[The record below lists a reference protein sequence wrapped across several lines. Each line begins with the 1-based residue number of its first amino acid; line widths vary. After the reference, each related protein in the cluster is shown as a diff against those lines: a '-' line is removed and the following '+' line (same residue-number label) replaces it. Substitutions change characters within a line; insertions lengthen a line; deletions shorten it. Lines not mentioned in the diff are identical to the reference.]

1 MVCVSMET
9 IHLVGK
15 AEWAMCIF
23 IFCPNFL
30 TSQLYTDDIVSKI
43 YNKVNYI

>member
-1 MVCVSMET
+1 MLLMVCVSMET

-23 IFCPNFL
+23 IFCPKNL
-30 TSQLYTDDIVSKI
+30 SVLVT
-43 YNKVNYI
+43 